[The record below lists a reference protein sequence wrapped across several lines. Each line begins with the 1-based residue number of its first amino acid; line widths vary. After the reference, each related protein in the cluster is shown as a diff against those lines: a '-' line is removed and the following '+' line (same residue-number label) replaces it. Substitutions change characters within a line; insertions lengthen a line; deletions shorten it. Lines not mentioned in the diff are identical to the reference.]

1 MNNLDLL
8 ANSYNYD
15 LPNHLIAKRPSP
27 GRDTSRLLVYK
38 KSEDKLIDTD
48 FFHIDKHLPENS
60 MLIANQT
67 KVFPCRL
74 VGQKET
80 GGKCEVF
87 ILSLEKKDTGYH
99 CLINTNGKKRI
110 NDKYLF
116 NNKTFVASISVI
128 NGDGTFNLEFEG
140 DKIENY
146 LDKFGKIPLPPY
158 IREGD
163 SDKQDIHD
171 YQTVYAKHLGSVAA
185 PTAGLHFTPEVF
197 DSLERKNIDKAFVSL
212 HVGMGTFTTVKDQN
226 INDHKM
232 HSEKYFIEQKHLTKI
247 SNAYNNKKQIIAVGT
262 TSLRVLESSFEK
274 ISTGTFSPDT
284 INSTNIFLHPG
295 KEIKSING
303 LITNFHLPKSTL
315 LMLVSSLIGR
325 EKVLEIYKHAI
336 KKEYR
341 FFSYGDAMLLLP

>member
-8 ANSYNYD
+8 SDSYNYD
-15 LPNHLIAKRPSP
+15 LPTHLIANRPSP
-27 GRDTSRLLVYK
+27 RRDTSRLLVYK
-38 KSEDKLIDTD
+38 KSEDRLIDTI
-48 FFHIDKHLPENS
+48 FFDLDKYLPENS

-74 VGQKET
+74 VGQKKT

-87 ILSLEKKDTGYH
+87 ILSLERKDNSYH

-116 NNKTFVASISVI
+116 NNKTFIASISGI

-140 DKIENY
+140 DNLENY
-146 LDKFGKIPLPPY
+146 LEKFGKIPLPPY
-158 IREGD
+158 IREGN
-163 SDKQDIHD
+163 SDKQDIND
-171 YQTVYAKHLGSVAA
+171 YQTIYAKHLGSVAA
-185 PTAGLHFTPEVF
+185 PTAGLHFTPEVLS
-197 DSLERKNIDKAFVSL
+197 SLKRKNIDKGFVSL
-212 HVGMGTFTTVKDQN
+212 HVGMGTFATVKDQN

-232 HSEKYFIEQKHLTKI
+232 HSEKYFIEQSQLTKI
-247 SNAYNNKKQIIAVGT
+247 SNAYVNNKQIIAVGT

-274 ISTGTFSPDT
+274 INSGKFSPDV
-284 INSTNIFLHPG
+284 INTTNIFLHPG

-336 KKEYR
+336 EKEYR